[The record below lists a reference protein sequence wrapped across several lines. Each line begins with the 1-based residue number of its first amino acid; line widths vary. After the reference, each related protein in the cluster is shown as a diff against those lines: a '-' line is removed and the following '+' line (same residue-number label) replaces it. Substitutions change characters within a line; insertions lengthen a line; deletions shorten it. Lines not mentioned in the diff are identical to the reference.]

1 MINGVI
7 MWLCML
13 AVMKGRGGEGRRS
26 GVELEQG
33 KVVVDRKMDSSGSC
47 LLPCNLEVGMFL

>member
-1 MINGVI
+1 MTNGVI

-13 AVMKGRGGEGRRS
+13 AVMKGWGEGGKS

-33 KVVVDRKMDSSGSC
+33 KVVVDGKMDSSESC
-47 LLPCNLEVGMFL
+47 FVTISLKMFL

>member
-1 MINGVI
+1 MIDGVI

-13 AVMKGRGGEGRRS
+13 AVMKGGGGR